1 MRSPSTSSA
10 ASMSIDSIKS
20 EGSEGILKGEAFVA
34 TGENISYDADAGDTV
49 TVKWAEDGEE
59 KSETI
64 TPQSVSETAMN
75 FDAVDAFDD
84 LPDNTELTF
93 EFSIGEQSVDHGTT
107 IAG

>member
-1 MRSPSTSSA
+1 
-10 ASMSIDSIKS
+10 MSHIIPNM
-20 EGSEGILKGEAFVA
+20 GCHRRTNREAFVA

-49 TVKWAEDGEE
+49 TVKWTEDGEE

-93 EFSIGEQSVDHGTT
+93 EFRIGEQSVDHGTT